1 MCGIAGYI
9 GARELAPDVIQ
20 GCLGLMHRR
29 GPDQADSY
37 HTQMQEGKHVY
48 LLFSRLAIMDLDPRS
63 SQPFRVGN
71 HTLVFNGEIYNYLE
85 QRETLKATHRVS
97 FATESDS
104 EVLMHTLIHN
114 GIDGLDQLEGMW
126 GFAYYNGTEET
137 LTLSRDRFGEK
148 PLYYYVDA
156 EGGLYF
162 ASEPKCIFRLLGHPL
177 PINHQHL
184 YRFLVNGYKSLY
196 KVQEHFFVGLQQ
208 VKTAHTLTIT
218 SQGDISER
226 PYWVPTFNIDDSMTY
241 ADAVEGARERLIET
255 VRLRLR
261 ADVPLAFCMSG
272 GIDSNTLISIA
283 NNVFNYQA
291 HGFTI
296 VNTDERYDEQEIVDQ
311 AVATQALKH
320 TSVPIRHDG
329 FLEKLS
335 TLVQYHDAPVYTI
348 SYFAHWQLMEA
359 VHAHGYKISLS
370 GSAADEL
377 FTGYYDHHN
386 LYLYQMQQED
396 SARYDEALAHWQR
409 EVQPIVRNPYLG
421 NSRYFIEHPQARQHI
436 YLENEVFA
444 DYLRQPFAEAFSEV
458 GYTPVLLRNR
468 MANEL
473 FAESI
478 PVILHEDDLNAMYY
492 SIENRSPFLDR
503 RLFEFTASIPTRHL
517 IQNGRAK
524 SVLREAMRGIVPDFI
539 LDNPRKVGFNAP
551 LFDYLN
557 VADPQ
562 VKAYLLDQSVVYD
575 YVQRG
580 KIEQLLKEEQLLNSQ
595 SKFLFSFIGTKMF
608 MEQFT

>member
-9 GARELAPDVIQ
+9 GAREIAPEVIH

-29 GPDQADSY
+29 GPDQADF
-37 HTQMQEGKHVY
+37 HHAQMQNGQHVY
-48 LLFSRLAIMDLDPRS
+48 LLFSRLAIIDLDPRS

-71 HTLVFNGEIYNYLE
+71 HTLVFNGEIYNYVE
-85 QRETLKATHRVS
+85 QRKQLEEQHS
-97 FATESDS
+97 IPFATESDS
-104 EVLMHTLIHN
+104 EVLMHTLIQY
-114 GIDGLDQLEGMW
+114 GLEGLDELEGMW
-126 GFAYYNGTEET
+126 GFAYYNATDET
-137 LTLSRDRFGEK
+137 VTLSRDRFGEK
-148 PLYYYVDA
+148 PLYYYRDA
-156 EGGLYF
+156 EGGFYF
-162 ASEPKCIFRLLGHPL
+162 ASEPKCIFQLLGRKL

-208 VKTAHTLTIT
+208 VKTAHTLTLRSDHSIE
-218 SQGDISER
+218 ER
-226 PYWVPTFNIDDSMTY
+226 PYWIPQFHIDESMSY
-241 ADAVEGARERLIET
+241 ADAVEGARERLLET

-296 VNTDERYDEQEIVDQ
+296 VNTDERYDEQDLVER
-311 AVATQALKH
+311 AVATQGLKH
-320 TSVPIRHDG
+320 TSVPIHHG
-329 FLEKLS
+329 NFLEQLS
-335 TLVQYHDAPVYTI
+335 TLVQYHDAPIYTI
-348 SYFAHWQLMEA
+348 SYFAHWQLMQA

-370 GSAADEL
+370 GTAADEL
-377 FTGYYDHHN
+377 FSGYYDHHN
-386 LYLYQMQQED
+386 LYLYQMHQED
-396 SARYDEALAHWQR
+396 HTRYAEALGHWQR

-421 NSRYFIEHPQARQHI
+421 NPRYFIEDAQSRQHI
-436 YLENEVFA
+436 YLENETFA
-444 DYLRQPFAEAFSEV
+444 TYLRQPFAEAFSEV
-458 GYTPVLLRNR
+458 EYTPVMMRNR

-503 RLFEFTASIPTRHL
+503 RLFEFTSSIPTRHL

-524 SVLREAMRGIVPDFI
+524 SVLRESMRGIVPDFI

-562 VKAYLLDQSVVYD
+562 VKAYLHDTSVVYD
-575 YVQRG
+575 YIEHD
-580 KIEQLLKEEQLLNSQ
+580 KIEQLLTQPQLLNSQ

-608 MEQFT
+608 MEHFS